1 MQKPSSLEANTSVV
15 TNAVWKKWGHF
26 KRVLAIEILVWS
38 FGITGPQRQSG
49 RILKEAKGLLVSMLA
64 MKLPKK
70 WFENRI
76 SIDNVY
82 KGLRLESF
90 AAWRTSYGNGDEILT
105 AMRRSNTESRM
116 LMDWLSL
123 LIYLAIL
130 LYIAITNWYLFI
142 LYLIIGWVGK
152 TACVFTV
159 WHCGC
164 DLWIRFE
171 NSTHGWFSPQE
182 HQTSFVIR
190 FLPNFGRRWWE
201 ISSPFLF
208 HWQSFYDAFG

>member
-1 MQKPSSLEANTSVV
+1 MRPFQKSPGHWNSGVVIWYNRSAATKRKNTERSQRPS
-15 TNAVWKKWGHF
+15 HF
-26 KRVLAIEILVWS
+26 DVGSETTQKMIRKS
-38 FGITGPQRQSG
+38 NF
-49 RILKEAKGLLVSMLA
+49 
-64 MKLPKK
+64 KLP
-70 WFENRI
+70 W
-76 SIDNVY
+76 IDNVY